1 MNAFS
6 SERAHHRARP
16 DRRRTALVAML
27 VLAAAS
33 SSLMLLSDVSGAPA
47 WVHWVG
53 SIVAACS
60 ALGVVIIAEL
70 SWDRAI
76 DTAKSAGLVSTALDD

>member
-1 MNAFS
+1 MSAFPK
-6 SERAHHRARP
+6 ERANHHARH
-16 DRRRTALVAML
+16 DRRRAALVAML

-33 SSLMLLSDVSGAPA
+33 SLVLVSDVAGAPA

-53 SIVAACS
+53 SMVAACS
-60 ALGVVIIAEL
+60 ALGVVMIAEL

-76 DTAKSAGLVSTALDD
+76 VTAKSAGLVSAADD

>member
-1 MNAFS
+1 MSAS
-6 SERAHHRARP
+6 RESRHHLPVDHGRIVVA
-16 DRRRTALVAML
+16 AML

-33 SSLMLLSDVSGAPA
+33 SMVLLGDVRVGPA

-53 SIVAACS
+53 SLVAVVA
-60 ALGVVIIAEL
+60 ALGVVVIGQL

-76 DTAKSAGLVSTALDD
+76 DTAKSAGLVAADD